1 MIEQQCKPGADKVMD
16 ASTSTEGSKLSSDP
30 PESYTAKDVPNNS
43 QNGTAAQAGTINGR
57 LLHVCHTN
65 HYYVESL

>member
-16 ASTSTEGSKLSSDP
+16 APTSTEGSKLSSDP
-30 PESYTAKDVPNNS
+30 PESDTVKDVPNNS
-43 QNGTAAQAGTINGR
+43 QNGTAAQAGTTNGR